1 MQEGGW
7 RHITDTNCTQ
17 PLHLLRGTRVTL
29 QPINIQLWSTDTPL
43 RFISPILCPL
53 FIACWLSATPSPPP
67 LQHHSSISAVLFF
80 FPPLHQSPVATQV
93 PLVSNRLPKQG
104 KLYTSVC
111 NPSTQSYFIESTLGL
126 VKTECCSF
134 MHLSTNFF
142 VLFT

>member
-53 FIACWLSATPSPPP
+53 FIACWLSATPFPPP

-80 FPPLHQSPVATQV
+80 FLPYTNHLWPRKCRLSQIGFQNKASCTRLSATRPPSHILLKA
-93 PLVSNRLPKQG
+93 LWA
-104 KLYTSVC
+104 
-111 NPSTQSYFIESTLGL
+111 
-126 VKTECCSF
+126 
-134 MHLSTNFF
+134 
-142 VLFT
+142 